1 MSLPA
6 PCGRRLSTAWKDFI
20 LGARGLRVAAARAP
34 VAQLASVNV
43 CAGFDALAACGTHF
57 QGLVLDPR
65 RCRSVRRANDRS
77 VRGANASTERSSTP
91 SEGIS
96 ICQDVETKPA
106 EYCC

>member
-43 CAGFDALAACGTHF
+43 CAGFDALAAWYTFSGF
-57 QGLVLDPR
+57 GL
-65 RCRSVRRANDRS
+65 
-77 VRGANASTERSSTP
+77 GP
-91 SEGIS
+91 SALSIGQEG
-96 ICQDVETKPA
+96 E
-106 EYCC
+106 